1 MILALCGAGNG
12 FFKNGD
18 YRNAIAKYSD
28 AIAADPNNHTYWS
41 NRSASYAGLME
52 WEEAA
57 HDAAECIKVNKN
69 FVKGYFRLATAKKN
83 LNELD
88 AAADVIKARKNLF
101 ASLAPQNDRQ
111 DLLLY
116 HGSHH
121 TPQRM
126 RCLDVVPPIVAPRVS
141 LGTTKVRGLCVE
153 PRNADLKKNLKEIDE
168 LIRGEKVARHA
179 CGLWTD
185 DCRGA
190 CC

>member
-1 MILALCGAGNG
+1 MPNATAEAHKAAGNG

-88 AAADVIKARKNLF
+88 AAAD
-101 ASLAPQNDRQ
+101 
-111 DLLLY
+111 
-116 HGSHH
+116 
-121 TPQRM
+121 
-126 RCLDVVPPIVAPRVS
+126 
-141 LGTTKVRGLCVE
+141 RGLCVE

-168 LIRGEKVARHA
+168 LIRGEKVSQFVAQA
-179 CGLWTD
+179 EAQLKAGD
-185 DCRGA
+185 YGA
-190 CC
+190 AMKAVEAGMRLDAGNKDLQAVQ